1 MVIALLLALQQTT
14 AQPPRRVAPAAS
26 SVEIRVTDRSGS
38 AIAGVAIT
46 AEGVALRDGTT
57 DSRGVVVLR
66 DLKAGLYR
74 IRAEAEHF
82 ITLEREVTVRG
93 VVPPIQLSLSRAPEP
108 PPPPIEAAPL
118 PQATIAPPPVLGSPG
133 EPRVVSVMDLA
144 ERSLGG
150 RDAVKVVPVA
160 CSGTSNVRLILVR
173 DLLPLASHREES
185 QTLYMVSGEA
195 ALTIGD
201 TVQALLPGWVGVVP
215 RTVPYSLQRKGRNP
229 AVLLSVTAGQP
240 C

>member
-1 MVIALLLALQQTT
+1 MLIALLLALQQTT
-14 AQPPRRVAPAAS
+14 AQAPRRVPPAAS
-26 SVEIRVTDRSGS
+26 SVEIRVTDRSGA

-46 AEGVALRDGTT
+46 AEGVAQRDGTT
-57 DSRGVVVLR
+57 DSLGVVVLR
-66 DLKAGLYR
+66 DLKPGLYR
-74 IRAEAEHF
+74 IRAEAEQF

-108 PPPPIEAAPL
+108 PPRPIEAAPL
-118 PQATIAPPPVLGSPG
+118 PQVTFAPAAALGSPG
-133 EPRVVSVMDLA
+133 EPRVMSVVDLA

-150 RDAVKVVPVA
+150 RDAVTVVPVA
-160 CSGTSNVRLILVR
+160 CSGTSNVRLILLR
-173 DLLPLASHREES
+173 DMLPLASHREES

-201 TVQALLPGWVGVVP
+201 TVQALSPGWVGVVP
-215 RTVPYSLQRKGRNP
+215 RTVPYALQRKGRNP